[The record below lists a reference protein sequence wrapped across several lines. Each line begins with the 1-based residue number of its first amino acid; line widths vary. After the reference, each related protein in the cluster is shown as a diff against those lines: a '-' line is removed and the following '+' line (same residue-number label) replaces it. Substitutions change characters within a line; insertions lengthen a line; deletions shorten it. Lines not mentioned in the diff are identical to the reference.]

1 MFWQKT
7 KNLILDSI
15 FPVYC
20 VSCEDFL
27 PSEKNSYLCSKCLA
41 KIPINSALFCPICLK
56 RLNQADN
63 KKCLHS
69 NKKSSLD
76 SLGYATYYEIPII
89 RDLIHNYKYRFVKKI
104 ENTLA
109 DILISYLKKSL
120 NNCDDWIIIPIPLHR
135 SRFNWRGFNQSAEI
149 AKIISQQFNWPILN
163 NILIRKKKTTEQA
176 EIKTKEKR
184 QENLENAFIL
194 NNRINLNQIKNRHI
208 ILLDDVCTSGATL
221 EEAAKILKTA
231 GAKKIIGLV
240 IAK

>member
-15 FPVYC
+15 FPIYC
-20 VSCEDFL
+20 VSCKDFL
-27 PSEKNSYLCSKCLA
+27 PSEKNSYFCSKCLA
-41 KIPINSALFCPICLK
+41 KIPVNSSLFCPICLK
-56 RLNQADN
+56 RLNQID

-76 SLGYATYYEIPII
+76 FLGYATYYEIPTI
-89 RDLIHNYKYRFVKKI
+89 RDLIHNYKYRFAKNI

-109 DILISYLKKSL
+109 NILISYLKKSL
-120 NNCDDWIIIPIPLHR
+120 NNWNEWIIIPIPLHH
-135 SRFNWRGFNQSAEI
+135 SRFNWRGFNQSEEI

-163 NILIRKKKTTEQA
+163 NILIRKKKTAEQA

-184 QENLENAFIL
+184 RENLENAFIL
-194 NNRINLNQIKNRHI
+194 NDKIDLNQIKNKNI
-208 ILLDDVCTSGATL
+208 VLLDDVYASGATL
-221 EEAAKILKTA
+221 EEAAKILKSTE
-231 GAKKIIGLV
+231 AKKIIGLV